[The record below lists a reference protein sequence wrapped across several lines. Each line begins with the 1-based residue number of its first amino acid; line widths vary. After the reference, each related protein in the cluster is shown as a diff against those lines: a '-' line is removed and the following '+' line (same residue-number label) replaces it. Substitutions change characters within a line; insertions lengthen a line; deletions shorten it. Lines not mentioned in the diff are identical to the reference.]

1 MPSGYSE
8 FRSAGSTP
16 PPSQLDAGDGDDKS
30 DDDGPT
36 MDRPRRLNRRSL
48 SGWGDGLDRHLTRT
62 LSRAAALTRTQ
73 VRSAREHY
81 QSRNRGMVGFG
92 WGLRSAGS
100 AEVSR
105 GQLEVSRFS
114 RRSAGSAGSA
124 EGQPDQMLHS
134 KEQQGGGRGV
144 RRARHADA
152 GRTDGGD
159 VVAADG
165 ETSTYPR
172 RRWRCSCRA
181 AGLAHGRRLTVL
193 VRPREVTGGWKFEV
207 RFGGCVTK
215 RTIVCH
221 GRKRS
226 GVQLISGTLRKQR
239 PPHR

>member
-1 MPSGYSE
+1 MHFCWGEFPGLKPVKAGGEAQLSPPQQPDDTVEPSPGHGMPSGYSE

-114 RRSAGSAGSA
+114 RRSAGTSDAA
-124 EGQPDQMLHS
+124 RHS
-134 KEQQGGGRGV
+134 KEHQGG
-144 RRARHADA
+144 
-152 GRTDGGD
+152 
-159 VVAADG
+159 AA
-165 ETSTYPR
+165 SI
-172 RRWRCSCRA
+172 A
-181 AGLAHGRRLTVL
+181 
-193 VRPREVTGGWKFEV
+193 
-207 RFGGCVTK
+207 
-215 RTIVCH
+215 
-221 GRKRS
+221 
-226 GVQLISGTLRKQR
+226 SGTLTLAQDRWR
-239 PPHR
+239 RSRRG